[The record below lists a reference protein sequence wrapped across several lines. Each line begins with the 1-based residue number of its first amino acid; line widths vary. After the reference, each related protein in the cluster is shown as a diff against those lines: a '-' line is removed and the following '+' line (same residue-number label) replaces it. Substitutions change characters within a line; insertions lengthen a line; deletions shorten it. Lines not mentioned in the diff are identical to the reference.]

1 MKTILMQIFWHMMHF
16 FYNYDIVKYNFS
28 FIIDKMESCIEE
40 FKNLSLQQQKEKLIA
55 MLSQLKDWEWFF
67 EKVKNSIETS
77 NVITSEDLAWI
88 YQDIIEFAEEL
99 RNISKEEK
107 KDLMSKLHS
116 KIESLHKQEEQERL
130 EENPDDL
137 LNQI

>member
-1 MKTILMQIFWHMMHF
+1 MMHF